1 MGTRH
6 MDIVRAQLMI
16 AGRKGD
22 AFANGM
28 QRDNWFASVIFE
40 DWENGVR
47 AHIDKLM
54 ARK

>member
-1 MGTRH
+1 
-6 MDIVRAQLMI
+6 MDILRAQLMI

-22 AFANGM
+22 AFENGM